1 MNNIIYY
8 VSSFVLIWHSKY
20 NACFIY
26 RAFYGPKVVFLLI
39 TDDQRWCKEVLVPKH
54 RKIDD
59 LYIVSYPSVDEN
71 DVNGYII

>member
-1 MNNIIYY
+1 M
-8 VSSFVLIWHSKY
+8 
-20 NACFIY
+20 
-26 RAFYGPKVVFLLI
+26 VFLLI

-71 DVNGYII
+71 DVNGYTIQCGPGRFGVPKKYAFIKKYTIFTQSL